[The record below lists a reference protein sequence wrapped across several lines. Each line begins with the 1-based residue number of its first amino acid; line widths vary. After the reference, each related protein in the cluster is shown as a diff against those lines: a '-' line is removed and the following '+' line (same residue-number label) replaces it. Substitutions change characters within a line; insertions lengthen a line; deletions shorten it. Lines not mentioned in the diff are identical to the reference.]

1 MHVVMT
7 TDTTRQDMVLHQPC
21 SKCNRQGI
29 PAWLLG
35 HVVDAQCQPR
45 AASALRAPQGPPHV
59 KFCIVIG
66 ILEYY
71 MAGRA
76 RGGRARLAAP
86 RSRGRARPSRGRH
99 AVHPS
104 TNQVC
109 RNGCQS
115 VFVGPCTSPSTAG
128 NGLCQS

>member
-21 SKCNRQGI
+21 SKCNGQGI

-35 HVVDAQCQPR
+35 HVLDAQCQPR
-45 AASALRAPQGPPHV
+45 AASALRDPQGPPHA

-71 MAGRA
+71 MVAQFVRA
-76 RGGRARLAAP
+76 
-86 RSRGRARPSRGRH
+86 
-99 AVHPS
+99 
-104 TNQVC
+104 
-109 RNGCQS
+109 
-115 VFVGPCTSPSTAG
+115 
-128 NGLCQS
+128 